1 VLRHFKKLA
10 IVVFVVG
17 SVAAVPAA
25 KADNTDEVTLNFASG
40 ATFTGNVDF
49 SSDYSSIT
57 GVNGILTGY
66 ENGITGYTGIGIDSI
81 NWVWGL
87 CGNCS
92 GLSGDQFGNFLMDG
106 MPFGNG
112 FGEYSNVIA
121 FTYDYTNAPALVLDT
136 AGDIGVEVDYDDP
149 LVNGSITPTPEPSTM
164 LLLGSGLLGLAAF
177 VRRKSLQRA

>member
-1 VLRHFKKLA
+1 
-10 IVVFVVG
+10 
-17 SVAAVPAA
+17 
-25 KADNTDEVTLNFASG
+25 
-40 ATFTGNVDF
+40 
-49 SSDYSSIT
+49 
-57 GVNGILTGY
+57 
-66 ENGITGYTGIGIDSI
+66 
-81 NWVWGL
+81 
-87 CGNCS
+87 
-92 GLSGDQFGNFLMDG
+92 MDG